1 MGDIKMELKHLQVNS
16 LNKLDSVLKE
26 VFGTDFNFSAGNAK
40 LTKVKAVTETKIKAL
55 RESGVEV
62 NNKQYQKLLLV
73 LEGINTAMK
82 QNTIMENDLDSA
94 EVLLA
99 AKQMAD
105 DLQKMAENLASM
117 QVEELMSITNAMKEE
132 VGIAEA
138 DAFNVSAEAA
148 ISSALEAVKA
158 ANAQVADAVLVAQ
171 GQAPET
177 DMGMDMEPAMEPEL
191 GMDEPAMDMEPAMD
205 DFEGADAASAETDED
220 GREMKEDA
228 YLSALRLVKEAQAN
242 GKVNKQVLKQAF
254 AALKK

>member
-1 MGDIKMELKHLQVNS
+1 MELKHLEVNS
-16 LNKLDSVLKE
+16 LNKLNSVLNE
-26 VFGTDFNFSAGNAK
+26 VFGMNFDFAAGNAK
-40 LTKVKAVTETKIKAL
+40 LSKVKVVTENKIKAL

-62 NNKQYQKLLLV
+62 DNKQYQKLLLV
-73 LEGINTAMK
+73 LEGINTVMK
-82 QNTIMENDLDSA
+82 KNILKENELDSA

-132 VGIAEA
+132 VGMAEA
-138 DAFNVSAEAA
+138 EAFNASAEAA
-148 ISSALEAVKA
+148 ISSALESVKA

>member
-1 MGDIKMELKHLQVNS
+1 MELKHLEGTR
-16 LNKLDSVLKE
+16 LTKLDRVLNE
-26 VFGTDFNFSAGNAK
+26 VFGMKFDFAAGNAK
-40 LTKVKAVTETKIKAL
+40 LNKVKAVTETKIKAL

-82 QNTIMENDLDSA
+82 KNLNENELASA

-132 VGIAEA
+132 VGVAEA
-138 DAFNVSAEAA
+138 DAFTASAEAA

-191 GMDEPAMDMEPAMD
+191 GMDEPAMDMDEPAMD

-242 GKVNKQVLKQAF
+242 GMVNKQVLKQAF

>member
-1 MGDIKMELKHLQVNS
+1 MELKHLQVNS

-132 VGIAEA
+132 VGMAEA
-138 DAFNVSAEAA
+138 EAFNASAEAA
-148 ISSALEAVKA
+148 ISSALESVKA

-171 GQAPET
+171 GNAPET
-177 DMGMDMEPAMEPEL
+177 DMGMDMEPE
-191 GMDEPAMDMEPAMD
+191 MD

>member
-1 MGDIKMELKHLQVNS
+1 MELKHLQVNS

-26 VFGTDFNFSAGNAK
+26 VFGMNFDFAAGNAK
-40 LTKVKAVTETKIKAL
+40 LSKVKVVTEQKIKTL

-73 LEGINTAMK
+73 LEGINTKMAE
-82 QNTIMENDLDSA
+82 NTLMENDLDSA

-138 DAFNVSAEAA
+138 DAFTASAEAA
-148 ISSALEAVKA
+148 ISSALDAVKA
-158 ANAQVADAVLVAQ
+158 ANAQVNDAVLVAQ
-171 GQAPET
+171 GQAPAT
-177 DMGMDMEPAMEPEL
+177 DMMEPE
-191 GMDEPAMDMEPAMD
+191 MDMDAPVEPEMDMDMDADVAPEMD
-205 DFEGADAASAETDED
+205 DFEGADAASAETGED

>member
-1 MGDIKMELKHLQVNS
+1 MELKHLQVNS

-26 VFGTDFNFSAGNAK
+26 VFGMNFDFAAGNAK
-40 LTKVKAVTETKIKAL
+40 LSKVKVVTENKIKAL

-73 LEGINTAMK
+73 LEGIDTV
-82 QNTIMENDLDSA
+82 MENNLDSA

-138 DAFNVSAEAA
+138 DAFNASAEAA
-148 ISSALEAVKA
+148 ISSALESVKA
-158 ANAQVADAVLVAQ
+158 ANASVNDAVLVAQ

-191 GMDEPAMDMEPAMD
+191 GMDEPAMDMGEPAMD

-242 GKVNKQVLKQAF
+242 GMVNKQVLKQAF